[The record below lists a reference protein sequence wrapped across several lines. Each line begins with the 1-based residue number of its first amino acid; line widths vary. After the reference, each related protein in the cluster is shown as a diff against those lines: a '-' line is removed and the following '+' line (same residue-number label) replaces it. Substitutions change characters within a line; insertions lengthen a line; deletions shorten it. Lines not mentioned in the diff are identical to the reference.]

1 MGGGLLHIHMEVE
14 VVVFLVYSFI
24 IYHLSLGRKSYL
36 NRNKSCVPKTKFNI
50 IKIKSME
57 INKKSPHKDSCL
69 SISLGERR
77 AWFQH
82 VILQKKKKKKKNSM
96 VNNT

>member
-1 MGGGLLHIHMEVE
+1 MPTIRLLTRGSWGSVWSTAGAWVSKWAGGLLHIHMEVE

-57 INKKSPHKDSCL
+57 INKKSL
-69 SISLGERR
+69 Y
-77 AWFQH
+77 
-82 VILQKKKKKKKNSM
+82 
-96 VNNT
+96 